1 MIILTTS
8 TSAQTFSCIPR
19 GTFDGLTI
27 MDEQTNV
34 AQSITI
40 DAQTYGDYVSSV
52 TATFNLIEG
61 RFYSLTLLNGTDV
74 MYKDKIFC
82 TDKSIVNVSVNDGQY
97 VSNATA
103 NTFIVYE

>member
-19 GTFDGLTI
+19 GTFDALTI

-52 TATFNLIEG
+52 TASLI
-61 RFYSLTLLNGTDV
+61 
-74 MYKDKIFC
+74 
-82 TDKSIVNVSVNDGQY
+82 
-97 VSNATA
+97 
-103 NTFIVYE
+103 